1 MEIPSY
7 LIKTKEEIYQEFK
20 TLNKFDK
27 LNYFNHQ
34 QQQQQEEFNK
44 YNKYNRYSDIK
55 PYNNTIIKLNNNKI
69 NEFQYIN
76 ANRIIPDFENNN
88 NENLYIATQGPLINT
103 IQSFWQ
109 CCLEQLFNNN
119 KEIINIIMLTELKEG
134 KIEKCYNYIDNI
146 ENDLN
151 EVCLK
156 LSINF
161 EKIKKFNVKNIINE
175 NIEERKFEIILNNN
189 NNNDN
194 RNKNKKIIRHFWIR
208 KWQDFSIPNKEV
220 DNNLN
225 LIKYLNKIDSNIKDE
240 FKCKLVHC
248 SAGVGRSGTFIE
260 LDWYYN
266 YIFLKKIQGK
276 EFNNKIDIFK
286 SVLNMRKC
294 RVMMVQRF
302 EQYEYLYK
310 IIKELYE

>member
-1 MEIPSY
+1 MKLPLY
-7 LIKTKEEIYQEFK
+7 LNKTEEEIYQEFK
-20 TLNKFDK
+20 TLNQFDK
-27 LNYFNHQ
+27 LNYSK
-34 QQQQQEEFNK
+34 QEFDQRFNK
-44 YNKYNRYSDIK
+44 FDRYSDIK
-55 PYNNTIIKLNNNKI
+55 PYNNTRIKLNNKEI
-69 NEFQYIN
+69 NEFGYIN
-76 ANRIIPDFENNN
+76 ANRIIPDFENIN
-88 NENLYIATQGPLINT
+88 NENFYIATQGPLINT
-103 IQSFWQ
+103 IKSFWV

-134 KIEKCYNYIDNI
+134 KREKCFDYLNNI

-151 EVCLK
+151 EICLK

-161 EKIKKFNVKNIINE
+161 KEIKKFQVKKIINE
-175 NIEERKFEIILNNN
+175 NIEERKFEIILKNNCQ
-189 NNNDN
+189 
-194 RNKNKKIIRHFWIR
+194 RKIIRHFWIR
-208 KWQDFSIPNKEV
+208 NWQDFSIPTKEF

-225 LIKYLNKIDSNIKDE
+225 LIKYLNKIDLDIKPE

-266 YIFLKKIQGK
+266 YIFLKKIKGE
-276 EFNNKIDIFK
+276 EFNHNIDIFK

-310 IIKELYE
+310 IIRELYE